1 MRKILLT
8 TTAFVALGSV
18 AAVAADVSVSG
29 NARFRYNSWSDDNAL
44 PATDAGANNTS
55 MTDVLQLWVQSSA
68 TTDSGLSIGT
78 NTRILTDGSVDRNW
92 IDIDGDFGKIDL
104 GKQWSLSYSGSMHEN
119 WMGTVAGGV
128 FMGGSTNGAAVSARD
143 SVDAQVS
150 NANTAVA
157 SRAAAAATGLA
168 GMNSTGFIGGTK
180 NNKVVYHIPSVGGFN
195 AAVSYS
201 DAGALLGSDETTTQV
216 SYTMPMG
223 GGSLKLNMVTNA
235 TSGTTETASESD
247 GRELGVEYSG
257 GFGRVYAL
265 SQNTETTTINGVSTN
280 DQEGTTFGGMYNLNS
295 ATKVVYYNQNV
306 DQDGTT
312 DNGDKFSSDTIGV
325 RYDMAGGLRIG
336 LLHSNYNFTDG
347 ATPLVSSENGT
358 ATRLQVRVNF

>member
-29 NARFRYNSWSDDNAL
+29 NARFRYNTWSDDNA
-44 PATDAGANNTS
+44 AAAGSNNNT
-55 MTDVLQLWVQSSA
+55 MTDVLQLWVKSSA

-78 NTRILTDGSVDRNW
+78 NTRILTSGAVDRNW

-104 GKQWSLSYSGSMHEN
+104 GKQWSLSYSGSLHEN

-128 FMGGSTNGAAVSARD
+128 FMGGSTNGAAVAARD
-143 SVDAQVS
+143 SVAAQS
-150 NANTAVA
+150 GRAAVA
-157 SRAAAAATGLA
+157 TRAAAAATGLTA
-168 GMNSTGFIGGTK
+168 MQSTGFIGGNK
-180 NNKVVYHIPSVGGFN
+180 NNKVIYHMPSVGGFN
-195 AAVSYS
+195 AAVGYMDAGSAS
-201 DAGALLGSDETTTQV
+201 DADETTTHI

-223 GGSLKLNMVTNA
+223 GGSLKVNMASIATSAANA
-235 TSGTTETASESD
+235 TSGESD
-247 GRELGVEYSG
+247 GREVGFQYSG

-265 SQNTETTTINGVSTN
+265 SQNTETTTAAGVSTN
-280 DQEGTTFGGMYNLNS
+280 DQEGTTFGGTYNLNS
-295 ATKVVYYNQNV
+295 AAKVVYYRQEM
-306 DQDGTT
+306 DQDGTVDT
-312 DNGDKFSSDTIGV
+312 GDKFSSDTVGV

-336 LLHSNYNFTDG
+336 LLHSNYDFTDAG
-347 ATPLVSSENGT
+347 AAASSENGS

>member
-29 NARFRYNSWSDDNAL
+29 NARFRYNTWTDDNA
-44 PATDAGANNTS
+44 AVVNSGANNNS
-55 MTDVLQLWVQSSA
+55 MTDVLQLWVKSSA

-78 NTRILTDGSVDRNW
+78 NTRLLTNGTVDRNW

-104 GKQWSLSYSGSMHEN
+104 GKQWSLSYSGSLHEN

-128 FMGGSTNGAAVSARD
+128 FMGGSTNGAAVAARD
-143 SVDAQVS
+143 SVAAQS
-150 NANTAVA
+150 GRAAVA
-157 SRAAAAATGLA
+157 TRAAAAATGLA
-168 GMNSTGFIGGTK
+168 AMQSTGFIGGNK
-180 NNKVVYHIPSVGGFN
+180 NNKVVYHIPAVGGFN
-195 AAVSYS
+195 AAVGYMDSGS
-201 DAGALLGSDETTTQV
+201 ATDADETTTQV

-223 GGSLKLNMVTNA
+223 GGNLKLNMVSIA
-235 TSGTTETASESD
+235 TSAANATASESD
-247 GRELGVEYSG
+247 GREVGLQYSG

-265 SQNTETTTINGVSTN
+265 TQNTETTTARGVATN
-280 DQEGTTFGGMYNLNS
+280 DQEGTTFGGTYNLNS
-295 ATKVVYYNQNV
+295 AAKFVYYRQEM
-306 DQDGTT
+306 DQDGTVDT
-312 DNGDKFSSDTIGV
+312 GDKFSSDTVGL

-336 LLHSNYNFTDG
+336 LLHSNYDFTDAA
-347 ATPLVSSENGT
+347 ATANSENGS

>member
-55 MTDVLQLWVQSSA
+55 MTDVLQLWVKSSA

-78 NTRILTDGSVDRNW
+78 NTRILTSGAVDRNW

-104 GKQWSLSYSGSMHEN
+104 GKQWSLSYSGSLHEN

-143 SVDAQVS
+143 SVAAQS
-150 NANTAVA
+150 GRAAVA
-157 SRAAAAATGLA
+157 TRAAAAATGLA
-168 GMNSTGFIGGTK
+168 AMNSTGFIGGNK
-180 NNKVVYHIPSVGGFN
+180 NNKVVYHMPSVSGLN
-195 AAVSYS
+195 AAVGYS
-201 DAGALLGSDETTTQV
+201 DAGALSGADETTTQV

-223 GGSLKLNMVTNA
+223 AGSLKLNMVTISTA
-235 TSGTTETASESD
+235 GATETSAETD
-247 GRELGVEYSG
+247 GRELGVQYSG
-257 GFGRVYAL
+257 DFGRVYAL
-265 SQNTETTTINGVSTN
+265 SQNTEATTITGVSTS
-280 DQEGTTFGGMYNLNS
+280 DQEGTTFGGTYNLNS
-295 ATKVVYYNQNV
+295 ATKIVYYNQNV

-312 DNGDKFSSDTIGV
+312 DNGDKFSSDTVGV

-336 LLHSNYNFTDG
+336 LLHSNFSFTDG
-347 ATPLVSSENGT
+347 ATPLVNSENGT

>member
-29 NARFRYNSWSDDNAL
+29 NARFRYNTWSDDNA
-44 PATDAGANNTS
+44 AAAGANNNS
-55 MTDVLQLWVQSSA
+55 MTDVLQLWIKSSA

-78 NTRILTDGSVDRNW
+78 NTRILTSGAVDRNW

-104 GKQWSLSYSGSMHEN
+104 GKQWSLSYSGSLHEY

-128 FMGGSTNGAAVSARD
+128 FMGGSTNGAAVAASHGVAA
-143 SVDAQVS
+143 AQSHTGV
-150 NANTAVA
+150 AVA
-157 SRAAAAATGLA
+157 AVPAVAATGLA
-168 GMNSTGFIGGTK
+168 AMNTVGFIGGNK
-180 NNKVVYHIPSVGGFN
+180 NNKVVYHMPSVGGFN
-195 AAVSYS
+195 AAIGYM
-201 DAGALLGSDETTTQV
+201 DAGSTTEADETSTQL

-223 GGSLKLNMVTNA
+223 GGSIKVNMVSIATEGANA
-235 TSGTTETASESD
+235 TAGESD
-247 GRELGVEYSG
+247 GREVGVQYSG

-265 SQNTETTTINGVSTN
+265 QLNTETTTGAGVATN
-280 DQEGTTFGGMYNLNS
+280 DQEGTTFGGTYNLNS
-295 ATKVVYYNQNV
+295 AAKVVYYRQEM
-306 DQDGTT
+306 DQDGTVDT
-312 DNGDKFSSDTIGV
+312 GDKFSSDTIGV

-336 LLHSNYNFTDG
+336 LLHSNYDFTDAG
-347 ATPLVSSENGT
+347 AAANSENGS